1 MPPDDSRPSDEAPTS
16 PAPEVPSTQ
25 PQGSG
30 YPEPGWFSGPP
41 EPSEPSAPPAT
52 RRPRTAVVV
61 LSAVLVL
68 VLVASGL
75 LLARMFATTRA
86 WEDSTAGWQRLAHE
100 NADDLAETQSQL
112 AAAQSQL
119 DTTTAQLAAAQTRI
133 TDLANEKAQLGDT
146 SATQQELADY
156 QSRVS
161 QAAGQVATALTA
173 CITGQQ
179 QLIGY
184 LREADKY
191 DAAQLS
197 RFGQDVQTLC
207 GQATDANSALQAEL
221 KR

>member
-1 MPPDDSRPSDEAPTS
+1 MR
-16 PAPEVPSTQ
+16 PAPEVPRPQ
-25 PQGSG
+25 PEGHSKPDVFAG
-30 YPEPGWFSGPP
+30 APA
-41 EPSEPSAPPAT
+41 PSEPPAPAAT

-86 WEDSTAGWQRLAHE
+86 WEDSSAGWQRLAHKG
-100 NADDLAETQSQL
+100 ADDLATTQSQL
-112 AAAQSQL
+112 ATAQSQL
-119 DTTTAQLAAAQTRI
+119 DTTTAQLATAQARI

-161 QAAGQVATALTA
+161 HAAGQVATALAA
-173 CITGQQ
+173 CITSQQ

-184 LREADKY
+184 LRESEKY
-191 DAAQLS
+191 DASQLAQ
-197 RFGQDVQTLC
+197 FGQDVQTLC

>member
-1 MPPDDSRPSDEAPTS
+1 MSTSVRAGLTSPAPISARPGHRAALVWRSSQSPPSHPGRMPPDDSRPSDEAPTS

-100 NADDLAETQSQL
+100 N
-112 AAAQSQL
+112 
-119 DTTTAQLAAAQTRI
+119 
-133 TDLANEKAQLGDT
+133 
-146 SATQQELADY
+146 
-156 QSRVS
+156 
-161 QAAGQVATALTA
+161 
-173 CITGQQ
+173 
-179 QLIGY
+179 
-184 LREADKY
+184 
-191 DAAQLS
+191 
-197 RFGQDVQTLC
+197 
-207 GQATDANSALQAEL
+207 
-221 KR
+221 